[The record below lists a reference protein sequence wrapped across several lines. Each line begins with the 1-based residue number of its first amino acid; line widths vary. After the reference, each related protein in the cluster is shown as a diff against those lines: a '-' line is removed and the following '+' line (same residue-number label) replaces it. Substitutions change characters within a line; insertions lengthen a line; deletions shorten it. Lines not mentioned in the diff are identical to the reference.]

1 MRRINKVKIFNS
13 LILAFY
19 TIVFL
24 IVGGLLIAYSLTFIT
39 PDDINLVVK
48 YLPTEGNY
56 RLIIGLIGVS
66 IIVISL
72 SILQIVLGSFQQ
84 EKTIA
89 YENPDGQITVSLSA
103 IEDLIRRLASEF
115 DEVKELKPNVRT
127 TRKGVEVYC
136 KTILSQDR
144 PIPDVTQKIQ
154 NSIKNKIQNMLGI
167 EENLTVKIYV
177 VKIMPKERSK
187 KMQEEK
193 PQAPFQYKSNV

>member
-1 MRRINKVKIFNS
+1 VKIFNS

>member
-1 MRRINKVKIFNS
+1 VKIFNS
-13 LILAFY
+13 LVLAFY

-103 IEDLIRRLASEF
+103 IEDLIKRLASEF

-193 PQAPFQYKSNV
+193 PQVPFQYKSNV

>member
-1 MRRINKVKIFNS
+1 MKIFNS

>member
-1 MRRINKVKIFNS
+1 MRIFNS
-13 LILAFY
+13 LVLAFY

-89 YENPDGQITVSLSA
+89 YENSDGQITVSLSA

-187 KMQEEK
+187 KIQEEK

>member
-1 MRRINKVKIFNS
+1 MKIFNS
-13 LILAFY
+13 LVLAFY

-56 RLIIGLIGVS
+56 RLVIGLIGVS

-115 DEVKELKPNVRT
+115 DEIKELKPNVRT
-127 TRKGVEVYC
+127 TRKGVEIHC

-144 PIPDVTQKIQ
+144 PIPDVAQKIQ
-154 NSIKNKIQNMLGI
+154 DSIKNKIQNMLGI

-187 KMQEEK
+187 KIQEEK